1 MPGVKDKILR
11 PIEEALEIILYL
23 LTLTSRRM
31 ASSDSTL
38 MVILLIV
45 KNQDILIE
53 QVEIGEFGVAVLN

>member
-1 MPGVKDKILR
+1 MPGVKDKTLR
-11 PIEEALEIILYL
+11 PIEEGLEIILYL
-23 LTLTSRRM
+23 LTLTSWRM
-31 ASSDSTL
+31 APSDSTM

>member
-1 MPGVKDKILR
+1 MPGVKDKTHR

-23 LTLTSRRM
+23 LTLTSWRM
-31 ASSDSTL
+31 APSDSTL

-53 QVEIGEFGVAVLN
+53 QVEIGEFGDAVLN

>member
-1 MPGVKDKILR
+1 MPGVKDKTLR

-23 LTLTSRRM
+23 PTLNGWRM
-31 ASSDSTL
+31 APSDSTM

-53 QVEIGEFGVAVLN
+53 QVEIGEFGDTVLN

>member
-1 MPGVKDKILR
+1 
-11 PIEEALEIILYL
+11 
-23 LTLTSRRM
+23 M
-31 ASSDSTL
+31 APSDSTL

>member
-1 MPGVKDKILR
+1 MPGVKDKTLR

-23 LTLTSRRM
+23 PTLNSWRM
-31 ASSDSTL
+31 APSDSTM